1 MSRTNRDPD
10 NSIFCW
16 SKPPYQKWD
25 WVDLKTILHCPVIC
39 ECDGVVYVAG
49 RRKTASPWKIQP
61 TPAGN
66 TAIWVLEKGKLDPF
80 ICLARDGAAAYAGL
94 ISRQKNGLLMS
105 YYSQHAYL
113 GGVEPA
119 DTYSSQF
126 LAELDDPALARTG
139 PDDIFIVEIDTQE
152 EGRELRF

>member
-1 MSRTNRDPD
+1 
-10 NSIFCW
+10 
-16 SKPPYQKWD
+16 
-25 WVDLKTILHCPVIC
+25 
-39 ECDGVVYVAG
+39 
-49 RRKTASPWKIQP
+49 
-61 TPAGN
+61 
-66 TAIWVLEKGKLDPF
+66 
-80 ICLARDGAAAYAGL
+80 
-94 ISRQKNGLLMS
+94 MS